1 MLKTEVE
8 EKGNERKI
16 GNAYIP
22 PHQKKPFIHSLLSA
36 TLLRVNHDLNVED
49 FEWFVAKNLWE
60 NCFLEKVLPMI
71 SIKSVYWALSLNV
84 GVSHNYYL

>member
-49 FEWFVAKNLWE
+49 FE
-60 NCFLEKVLPMI
+60 
-71 SIKSVYWALSLNV
+71 
-84 GVSHNYYL
+84 